1 MYFNWIS
8 TALFVAINKR
18 GVKNA
23 FQLHCSQYK
32 IDTALDYNVFCFTA
46 WSNRSFWK
54 TDKGH
59 LH

>member
-8 TALFVAINKR
+8 TASFVVLNKR

-46 WSNRSFWK
+46 RSNRSF
-54 TDKGH
+54 
-59 LH
+59 